1 MTDTLNIPEALDDWA
16 EQAACKGKTH
26 LFFVNRGDTT
36 NMNHAKA
43 ICKTCPV
50 LEPCRNYVLYHPERF
65 GIWAGMTEKERRQYR
80 LDHGIKLPAAAHGTR
95 TRYNSGC
102 RCLPCRTVYNSILR
116 IDRNRR

>member
-50 LEPCRNYVLYHPERF
+50 LDSCRNYVLYHPERF
-65 GIWAGMTEKERRQYR
+65 GIWAGMT
-80 LDHGIKLPAAAHGTR
+80 
-95 TRYNSGC
+95 
-102 RCLPCRTVYNSILR
+102 
-116 IDRNRR
+116 

>member
-36 NMNHAKA
+36 RMNHAKA

-50 LEPCRNYVLYHPERF
+50 LESCRNYVLYHPERF
-65 GIWAGMTEKERRQYR
+65 GIWAGMTEKDRRQYR
-80 LDHGIKLPAAAHGTR
+80 LDHGIKLPAAQHGTR